1 MTNKTISY
9 RLTFRPMTLDDVP
22 KLKLDVEW
30 MYDRYRDYLKNNN
43 GPAFVIAEQ
52 GRALCAFGA
61 IFEWGRAGA
70 CEVWFNLIE
79 NKRTFNIARI
89 VKRAIEKLA
98 IQYKVTRMQALVR
111 CDSDVSIRFMRF
123 MGFINETPN
132 GMKSKL
138 HDGQS
143 AYIFSRCI

>member
-1 MTNKTISY
+1 MSY

-30 MYDRYRDYLKNNN
+30 MYERFRNYIECKN
-43 GPAFVIAEQ
+43 GPAFVIEEE

-61 IFEWGRAGA
+61 IFEWGPGGS

-89 VKRAIEKLA
+89 VKRAIDELA
-98 IQYKVTRMQALVR
+98 VRYEVTRMQAIVR
-111 CDSDVSIRFMRF
+111 CDSEINLRFLRF
-123 MGFINETPN
+123 MGFINETPD
-132 GMKSKL
+132 GMKNKL
-138 HDGQS
+138 HDGKS
-143 AYIFSRCI
+143 AYMFSRCF